1 MPDPISQEVIDAILA
16 DKKKTRRWKNI
27 RTFSWIFVFL
37 LALLLIFTPSKPKT
51 DGDSDSGIGKPYVAL
66 VRMSGL
72 IMPNTSF
79 SARKMLPV
87 LQKAFSDKKAK
98 GVVIEIN
105 SPGGSPV
112 QATII
117 HNKIMELKNKYHKK
131 VVVLADDALAS
142 GAYLVAV
149 SADKIYVHNDTLTG
163 SIGVIMEGFGF
174 TGLMDKVGVSRRA
187 IFAGDNKDRLDPF
200 LPLKPEDV
208 AKAKSV
214 LDQAHQHFIQLVL
227 NGRKGK
233 LNGDPRELFSGDF
246 WTGSQAVK
254 LGLADGVA
262 EMWEM
267 LPKEFNVDHVKV
279 YKAKVSVF
287 DAVFRGIDAKL
298 NLGFTNQSP
307 KLNASL

>member
-1 MPDPISQEVIDAILA
+1 MSDPISQELIEALLA
-16 DKKKTRRWKNI
+16 DKKSTRRWKNI
-27 RTFSWIFVFL
+27 RSFSWIFLFL
-37 LALLLIFTPSKPKT
+37 LSLILIFSPSKPKIDT
-51 DGDSDSGIGKPYVAL
+51 ENDSGKPYVAL
-66 VRMSGL
+66 VRLSGL

-79 SARKMLPV
+79 SAQKVLPV
-87 LQKAFSDKKAK
+87 LEKAFSDKKAK

-117 HNKIMELKNKYHKK
+117 HNKIMQLKNKYHKK

-149 SADKIYVHNDTLTG
+149 SADKIYVHDDTLTG

-174 TGLMDKVGVSRRA
+174 TGLMDKVGVTRRA
-187 IFAGDNKDRLDPF
+187 IFSGDNKDRLDPF
-200 LPLKPEDV
+200 LPLNPADV

-214 LDQAHQHFIQLVL
+214 LGQAHQHFIQLVL
-227 NGRKGK
+227 DGRKGK

-254 LGLADGVA
+254 LGLTDGVA
-262 EMWEM
+262 EMWEL
-267 LPKEFNVDHVKV
+267 LPKEFNVDHVKI
-279 YKAKVSVF
+279 YKAKTSLF
-287 DAVFRGIDAKL
+287 DAVFRGLDTKL
-298 NLGFTNQSP
+298 NLGLTKRSP
-307 KLNASL
+307 QLNAAL